1 MRRRHRRLQSVHA
14 VRPAVYSRR
23 SDPRQR
29 RPVLRQYRGTI
40 FCAITIDQ
48 KADVKKFDNSLF
60 RCVTVTVEKNTSTR
74 PRITLTSV
82 MPPRHDFLC
91 VSRDQQAS
99 NIDDRITQSVF
110 HYGVPLLAG
119 AGTKDVACVRQK
131 SCICINYGRGLLSFI
146 CTENSR
152 VWLSCLVT
160 VARQHCRVAYIN
172 LRRQQQY
179 TTHVESC
186 HTKTTDCQ
194 QFTGRDLWRSHK
206 FVPARLFATLS
217 NASLMTQFQGVN

>member
-1 MRRRHRRLQSVHA
+1 MVGHT
-14 VRPAVYSRR
+14 VYSRR

-160 VARQHCRVAYIN
+160 VAKQHCRVAYIN

-194 QFTGRDLWRSHK
+194 QFTGRDL
-206 FVPARLFATLS
+206 
-217 NASLMTQFQGVN
+217 